1 VYSSLGHFQL
11 AIELIEMIFEKID
24 LYDAMMLGLTH
35 DTLMVIGWK
44 HIREL
49 LLQTIAPWAGGRIIC
64 VGDYGDDLPEGVI
77 SDSEQ
82 QELRELAG
90 LDSESDDSE
99 SNSSESNN
107 FESDHSES
115 NNSESNHSESNDSES
130 NNSESNNPE
139 SNDSESNDSK
149 SDEPETGNQAAQFNL
164 YHIAGSTF
172 RSAGRGFELD
182 YERIWGLSSK
192 ERQVVYQITEQQEG
206 YHWEK
211 GWVLM
216 NLSKKEYVKSKTA
229 SSILPKMKATDAR
242 CFGQFVLSRVCWS
255 SEDTSIIDSSQGPL
269 NRGVWAGDRF
279 KIVTAA
285 VFETR
290 TSSEWKDVSVEV
302 TVWLKKVLCDED
314 GNNDEVSAEL
324 MDDNDRS

>member
-11 AIELIEMIFEKID
+11 AIELIDMIFEKIDD

-49 LLQTIAPWAGGRIIC
+49 LLQAIAPWAGGRIIC
-64 VGDYGDDLPEGVI
+64 VGDYGDDLLEGVI
-77 SDSEQ
+77 SESEQ
-82 QELRELAG
+82 QELRELTG

-99 SNSSESNN
+99 SNN
-107 FESDHSES
+107 
-115 NNSESNHSESNDSES
+115 SES

-164 YHIAGSTF
+164 YHIAGRTF
-172 RSAGRGFELD
+172 RSAGRDFELD
-182 YERIWGLSSK
+182 YKRIWGLSSK
-192 ERQVVYQITEQQEG
+192 DRQVVYQITEQQEG

-242 CFGQFVLSRVCWS
+242 CFGQFVLSRVYWS
-255 SEDTSIIDSSQGPL
+255 SEDTIGMESSQGPL

-290 TSSEWKDVSVEV
+290 TSSEWKDVSVEA
-302 TVWLKKVLCDED
+302 TVWLKKALYGED
-314 GNNDEVSAEL
+314 DNNDEVSAEL

>member
-1 VYSSLGHFQL
+1 MYSSLGHFQL
-11 AIELIEMIFEKID
+11 AIELIDMIFEKIDD

-49 LLQTIAPWAGGRIIC
+49 LLQAIAPWAGGRIIC

-77 SDSEQ
+77 SESEQ
-82 QELRELAG
+82 QKLRELAG
-90 LDSESDDSE
+90 LDSESDESE
-99 SNSSESNN
+99 SHN
-107 FESDHSES
+107 SES
-115 NNSESNHSESNDSES
+115 NNSER
-130 NNSESNNPE
+130 NNPERNNPE
-139 SNDSESNDSK
+139 SNNSK

-182 YERIWGLSSK
+182 YKRIWGLSLK
-192 ERQVVYQITEQQEG
+192 ESRVVHQIIEQREG

-242 CFGQFVLSRVCWS
+242 CFGQFVLLRVCWS
-255 SEDTSIIDSSQGPL
+255 SDNTSVMESSQGPL